1 MNKLLALSL
10 TDCRN
15 IFREQILY
23 IMFVGAPVAQF
34 LIARFLLPW
43 VGEQFPAVVPYFPLI
58 VMLMI
63 VQVVSS
69 IGFVGASILLDERD
83 EDVLTAIRVMPVSA
97 TYFLTYRLLF
107 TVLVSLAYAL
117 AMIRFTGLVFVPWPE
132 AVAAAFLFAC
142 LGPVV
147 LLVLAVFST
156 NKVEGLAVFKGLSLV
171 LLLPAASFFI
181 SGGLKYAFGDHSGL
195 LELPILRR
203 CCGRQAGMGIF
214 RSGFFYSSPLHAR
227 IGLAF

>member
-1 MNKLLALSL
+1 
-10 TDCRN
+10 
-15 IFREQILY
+15 LY

-181 SGGLKYAFGDHSGL
+181 SGGLKYAFGIIPVYWSFQFFDAAVAAKPGW
-195 LELPILRR
+195 
-203 CCGRQAGMGIF
+203 
-214 RSGFFYSSPLHAR
+214 GFFAAAFFTHLLFTLV
-227 IGLAF
+227 LASLFKKKVF